1 MHNHSS
7 HTKLMLAAAAGF
19 VVLAALGVPVL
30 SYLPLLAILAICPL
44 MMIFMMRGMDHG
56 GMGHGSDTSRDRD
69 DDRPAAHGH

>member
-7 HTKLMLAAAAGF
+7 HTKLVLAAVGGF

-30 SYLPLLAILAICPL
+30 AYLPLLAILALCPL

-56 GMGHGSDTSRDRD
+56 GNSNESDGEQRT
-69 DDRPAAHGH
+69 AHRH